1 MSTRQQRR
9 RAAREAAKNR
19 RHGKSEVFIYTD
31 ENGSEQWLDVEQ
43 LRQWAE
49 ENQLLVGVDLDAA
62 KVEQI
67 LRSGRVS
74 KEHVMQ
80 HTLTHEI
87 RPIIVALDY
96 HNGQAEIVDG
106 NHTYLAMAFTTAK
119 ASEIGIVFPEKI
131 PAYCIERE
139 DWMKFIVP
147 SELRTLV

>member
-1 MSTRQQRR
+1 MMSTRQQRR
-9 RAAREAAKNR
+9 RAAREAAKNP

-31 ENGSEQWLDVEQ
+31 EEDSEQWLAVEP

-49 ENQLLVGVDLDAA
+49 ENQPLVGVDLDAK

-67 LRSGRVS
+67 LRSDRVS

-80 HTLTHEI
+80 HTLAHDI

-106 NHTYLAMAFTTAK
+106 NHTYMAMAVA
-119 ASEIGIVFPEKI
+119 AARAQEMGIINLPKV

-139 DWMKFIVP
+139 DWVMFIVP
-147 SELRTLV
+147 PEL